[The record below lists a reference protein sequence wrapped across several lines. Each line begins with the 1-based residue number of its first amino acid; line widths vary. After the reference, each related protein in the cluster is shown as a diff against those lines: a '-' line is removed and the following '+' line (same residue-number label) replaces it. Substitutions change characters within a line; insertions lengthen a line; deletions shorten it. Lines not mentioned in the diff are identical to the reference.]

1 MENTNIINDS
11 NLKIGIIEN
20 NSNLKIILDN
30 RERDLIPFFK
40 ESNIPI
46 EVTNLDIGD
55 IHFYKNND
63 LLIIVERKT
72 LSDLSSSITDGRY
85 KEQKQRLLY
94 AIDHKIRKIY
104 FVEGENMKDFHL
116 QQSVFDGIMLS
127 NVIRDKI
134 MIYRTKNLEDTY
146 LTLKRIYEHLPK
158 WLNENWDIDAL
169 ESIEYSGIKSI
180 KKENVT
186 YEVAYKAMISTI
198 PGISNSIASTL
209 YEKYNNIENMINKIK
224 EEGEDWIQRMKI
236 ISDIQFG
243 SNKKRIGDSIAKKIL
258 LYFFQLTEEERK
270 EIEDENFGKKPKK
283 TRKKKDNINNNNNN
297 NNDNNVN
304 NDKNSNENDKI
315 EKEEINISIN
325 NDIKEVK
332 IENKKKNYKNYNTNK
347 PLIQKSLF
355 S

>member
-1 MENTNIINDS
+1 MENNDI
-11 NLKIGIIEN
+11 LKI
-20 NSNLKIILDN
+20 KLDN
-30 RERDLIPFFK
+30 REHDLIPFFK
-40 ESNIPI
+40 NDNMIF
-46 EVTNLDIGD
+46 EVSTLDIGD
-55 IHFYKNND
+55 IHFYKNNE
-63 LLIIVERKT
+63 LLIIIERKS

-94 AIDHKIRKIY
+94 AINHKIRKIY
-104 FVEGENMKDFHL
+104 FIEGEDMNNFHL

-186 YEVAYKAMISTI
+186 YEVAFKAMISTI
-198 PGISNSIASTL
+198 PGISNSIASVL
-209 YEKYNNIENMINKIK
+209 YEKYENIENMINKIK
-224 EEGEDWIQRMKI
+224 EDGDDWIERMKI
-236 ISDIQFG
+236 LSDIQFG
-243 SNKKRIGDSIAKKIL
+243 SNKKRIGDSISKKII
-258 LYFFQLTEEERK
+258 LYFFQLNENERK
-270 EIEDENFGKKPKK
+270 EIEDENFGKTPKK
-283 TRKKKDNINNNNNN
+283 TRKKKDT
-297 NNDNNVN
+297 
-304 NDKNSNENDKI
+304 
-315 EKEEINISIN
+315 EKEELIISNN

-332 IENKKKNYKNYNTNK
+332 IENKKKIYKNNNNI
-347 PLIQKSLF
+347 PLIKKSLF